1 MNPRTPSVLSDDLPD
16 ALADAL
22 APARALS
29 RRTTL
34 GLAAAGLAAL
44 ALPARAAWPDKPIK
58 IIVTFPPGGSSDI
71 LARVMA
77 EQLTKKLGQSV
88 VVDNR
93 PGAGGTIGGAA
104 VAQSAADGYTFM
116 LSNTTPIALGPFALE
131 KQPYDPV
138 EAFTH
143 VAYLGSA
150 PLVIM
155 ANPRAGIRTVAD
167 LEAAARKAGRLDF
180 GSGGPGS
187 IGHIHGELM
196 KKVMGVNL
204 QHVPYRGGAPM
215 TTDLIAGV
223 IPVAID
229 VITAYVPFFKSGQVV
244 PLAVTGNERS
254 PLMPEVPSVTEL
266 GYRKLVLE
274 NFFGLSGPAKLPA
287 DMVAKLNTAC
297 NEVLA
302 QPEIKKKL
310 VELGITGVPTSV
322 AAFNTFLK
330 DQVAVLGPAVKSAG
344 VKL

>member
-1 MNPRTPSVLSDDLPD
+1 MNPRTPSVLSD

-93 PGAGGTIGGAA
+93 PGAGGTIGGTA

-155 ANPRAGIRTVAD
+155 ANPRAGIRTVSD

-310 VELGITGVPTSV
+310 MELGITGVPTSV

-330 DQVAVLGPAVKSAG
+330 DQVAVLGPAVKGAG